1 MASWIFTQQWL
12 LTIVVATLILNER
25 STSRYIGGTMSY
37 ALWLLIP
44 LALVV
49 NSFPQAFSSGSTAE
63 ISRYIISLNA
73 QSAQVGELISWQV
86 LWLIGALTVGSLSVV
101 STLRNRFNHKLVPI
115 SVAALIVTLPK
126 RLTAYH
132 SDEVAGPMLI
142 GVWSPKLVLPTNF
155 NTLYNQQQQQ
165 LILEHE
171 LCHYQR
177 RDNLVNVL
185 VMIGLS
191 CCWFNPIAWLG
202 YRSFRKCQEIAC
214 DTHVLNN
221 KSLNERIEY
230 GRALINCAQ
239 SAQHRLCI
247 DSNYS
252 QRNIMFKR
260 ISMLKSHRLV
270 NRPAQA
276 IAAMVAGLLITSV
289 AFAAPEPPTQ
299 TDDSVYPEIRIEP
312 RYPIQ
317 AAKDLLNGSVVLK
330 FDIMTDGSVMNISVV
345 KSVPQGIFD
354 KESRRALKQWKYK
367 ASAAGATNQ
376 HVQLDFVM
384 SNDSP
389 KPKNLMADIE
399 RIKVNK

>member
-12 LTIVVATLILNER
+12 LTIVVAALILNER
-25 STSRYIGGTMSY
+25 STSRYLGGTMSY

-49 NSFPQAFSSGSTAE
+49 NSFPQFFATGSSGE
-63 ISRYIISLNA
+63 ISRYIISLNT

-86 LWLIGALTVGSLSVV
+86 LWLIGALTVGLISLV
-101 STLRNRFNHKLVPI
+101 STLRSRFKHKLIPI
-115 SVAALIVTLPK
+115 SSAGLIVVLPK
-126 RLTAYH
+126 GLAAYH
-132 SDEVAGPMLI
+132 SDEVAGPMLT
-142 GVWSPKLVLPTNF
+142 GVLSPKLVLPTNF

-177 RDNLVNVL
+177 KDNLVNVL
-185 VMIGLS
+185 VVIGLS

-202 YRSFRKCQEIAC
+202 YRSFRKSQEIAC

-221 KSLNERIEY
+221 KSLNERVEY
-230 GRALINCAQ
+230 GKALINCAQ

-247 DSNYS
+247 DSNYT

-260 ISMLKSHRLV
+260 ISMLKNHRLV

-276 IAAMVAGLLITSV
+276 IAGIAASLLITSV
-289 AFAAPEPPTQ
+289 AFAAPEPPTPKEAA
-299 TDDSVYPEIRIEP
+299 VYPEIRIEP
-312 RYPIQ
+312 RYPIA
-317 AAKDLLNGSVVLK
+317 AAKDQVNGSVVLQ
-330 FDIMTDGSVMNISVV
+330 FDIMSDGSVMNISVV
-345 KSVPQGIFD
+345 KSVPQGVFD
-354 KESRRALKQWKYK
+354 KVSRKALKQWKYK
-367 ASAAGATNQ
+367 ASAAGATDQ
-376 HVQLDFVM
+376 YVQLDFVM
-384 SNDSP
+384 GEDSP

-399 RIKVNK
+399 RIKVKQ